1 MHRYCRLFL
10 PSFSQFFQPFE
21 VAQTLK
27 KSGRPHELR
36 QGRARRTDGHFCP
49 FTAVFLACFPVLC
62 RYGQARAKII
72 PQAKRNARKKFFQNC
87 AYFGLASTAGLCGV
101 VTVPCGLSK
110 KFRVIASRCFGCFC
124 FGFVRFFFRFFGCFC
139 FALFASLWLGR
150 LAWCLAFTSWPA
162 GRGARSA
169 SPDWCRSIPR
179 SFPWPCRLSS
189 AARIGCGLPRSECGP
204 PPCVGRGGRPRH
216 FLRL

>member
-124 FGFVRFFFRFFGCFC
+124 FGFVRFFFRFFWLLLLCFVC
-139 FALFASLWLGR
+139 FALVWSLGLVPLPLLHGLLDVVLEALLQIGADQFLDR
-150 LAWCLAFTSWPA
+150 FRGLAAYHL
-162 GRGARSA
+162 
-169 SPDWCRSIPR
+169 
-179 SFPWPCRLSS
+179 
-189 AARIGCGLPRSECGP
+189 
-204 PPCVGRGGRPRH
+204 RH
-216 FLRL
+216 G

>member
-87 AYFGLASTAGLCGV
+87 AYFGLASTAGLWR
-101 VTVPCGLSK
+101 LSQY
-110 KFRVIASRCFGCFC
+110 
-124 FGFVRFFFRFFGCFC
+124 
-139 FALFASLWLGR
+139 LGR
-150 LAWCLAFTSWPA
+150 FCC
-162 GRGARSA
+162 G
-169 SPDWCRSIPR
+169 
-179 SFPWPCRLSS
+179 FPNFSRL
-189 AARIGCGLPRSECGP
+189 
-204 PPCVGRGGRPRH
+204 
-216 FLRL
+216 

>member
-87 AYFGLASTAGLCGV
+87 AYFGLASTAGLWEA
-101 VTVPCGLSK
+101 VTVPCGLSEN
-110 KFRVIASRCFGCFC
+110 FRAVASRCFGRFC
-124 FGFVRFFFRFFGCFC
+124 FGFAFFFLLFLSV
-139 FALFASLWLGR
+139 AFASLCSL
-150 LAWCLAFTSWPA
+150 CF
-162 GRGARSA
+162 
-169 SPDWCRSIPR
+169 
-179 SFPWPCRLSS
+179 
-189 AARIGCGLPRSECGP
+189 GL
-204 PPCVGRGGRPRH
+204 VA
-216 FLRL
+216 

>member
-87 AYFGLASTAGLCGV
+87 AYFGLASTAGL
-101 VTVPCGLSK
+101 L
-110 KFRVIASRCFGCFC
+110 RASQYLARLLGA
-124 FGFVRFFFRFFGCFC
+124 GS
-139 FALFASLWLGR
+139 FALWPCVPRGGLCVALWRSLWPVVWL
-150 LAWCLAFTSWPA
+150 CLPSSL
-162 GRGARSA
+162 GARAWGSGGLVRCA
-169 SPDWCRSIPR
+169 LAGYLMARSMWWLKRSPSLVLIVCSIVSR
-179 SFPWPCRLSS
+179 
-189 AARIGCGLPRSECGP
+189 ALPSII
-204 PPCVGRGGRPRH
+204 
-216 FLRL
+216 

>member
-87 AYFGLASTAGLCGV
+87 AYFGLASTAGLWEA

-110 KFRVIASRCFGCFC
+110 NFRAVASRCFGCFC
-124 FGFVRFFFRFFGCFC
+124 FGFVRFFFRFFWLLLLCFVC
-139 FALFASLWLGR
+139 FALVWSLGLVSWPLLHGLLDVVLEALLQIGADQFLDR
-150 LAWCLAFTSWPA
+150 FLCLAA
-162 GRGARSA
+162 YH
-169 SPDWCRSIPR
+169 
-179 SFPWPCRLSS
+179 L
-189 AARIGCGLPRSECGP
+189 
-204 PPCVGRGGRPRH
+204 RH
-216 FLRL
+216 G